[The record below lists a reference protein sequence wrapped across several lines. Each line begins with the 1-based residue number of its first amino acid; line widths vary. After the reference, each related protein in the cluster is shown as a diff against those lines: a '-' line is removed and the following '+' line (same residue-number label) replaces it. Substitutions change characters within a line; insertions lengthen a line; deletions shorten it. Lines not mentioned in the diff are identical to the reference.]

1 MRRMR
6 LRATS
11 LVLMFLGALLPFAAN
26 AQGITTQ
33 QYRHPKTEKDL
44 NFNKAYLTGIKDGLM
59 AYNISSET
67 KLFCMPGYPPLT
79 FEKAD
84 EIILH
89 WTSKKS
95 MDSDKLPIGLT
106 LLYGLK
112 EAYPCPQ

>member
-1 MRRMR
+1 MKRTR
-6 LRATS
+6 LRATGLAVMLLS
-11 LVLMFLGALLPFAAN
+11 VALPVAAH
-26 AQGITTQ
+26 AQGMTTQ

-44 NFNKAYLTGIKDGLM
+44 NFNKAYLTGIKDGLF

-67 KLFCMPGYPPLT
+67 KLFCMPGNPPLS

-84 EIILH
+84 DVILH
-89 WTSKKS
+89 WLSKKGVDAGS
-95 MDSDKLPIGLT
+95 LPIGLA